1 MGSPNPQDKVTG
13 HSQYNAVHQY
23 LISRPN
29 KVNKHTFLY
38 FTNLFDKHYQ
48 QSELRY
54 WDLGRFVHGRIW
66 GLNRLPG
73 RDGEIGEARVSWY
86 KLTITRPM
94 NTPSSKYLNLA
105 RRGNRF
111 KSWRQWAPPWGDPGG
126 RSRSEACREWGG
138 RGRQG
143 SPRLYSGILPL
154 RLGGATKVLGG
165 VERQRQIISRS
176 KRNIISNQIKSN
188 HQDFR
193 GGLQKRQSH

>member
-105 RRGNRF
+105 RRRGN
-111 KSWRQWAPPWGDPGG
+111 GLNPGV
-126 RSRSEACREWGG
+126 SEALPRETLAEGVAAKHAGNEEAEGG
-138 RGRQG
+138 KDRPDCIPEYCLFAWVGQ
-143 SPRLYSGILPL
+143 
-154 RLGGATKVLGG
+154 
-165 VERQRQIISRS
+165 
-176 KRNIISNQIKSN
+176 
-188 HQDFR
+188 
-193 GGLQKRQSH
+193 QKC

>member
-73 RDGEIGEARVSWY
+73 IDGE
-86 KLTITRPM
+86 
-94 NTPSSKYLNLA
+94 N
-105 RRGNRF
+105 RRGKGVLIQAHSHPTYER
-111 KSWRQWAPPWGDPGG
+111 RQ
-126 RSRSEACREWGG
+126 
-138 RGRQG
+138 
-143 SPRLYSGILPL
+143 
-154 RLGGATKVLGG
+154 
-165 VERQRQIISRS
+165 
-176 KRNIISNQIKSN
+176 NI
-188 HQDFR
+188 
-193 GGLQKRQSH
+193 